1 MMLAARGISVRLG
14 RRLVLDDVTVSA
26 ERGEL
31 VAVIGPNGAGKSTLL
46 RSLAGLV
53 PLCEG
58 RVTLDDRDILSFDA
72 RARGRRIAFI
82 PQDRL
87 VHWPLP
93 VRRVVALGRLPH
105 DPSPRDAEAI
115 ASALSAMDLGG
126 LADRPVNELSGGEL
140 ARVLQARALA
150 QEADILIADEPTAGL
165 DMGHVLQ
172 LFAHLERLSALGR
185 TVVVAVHDV
194 SLALR
199 HCRKTILLKDGSVL
213 AAGASADVVTPERLA
228 SAFGVG
234 VSVATLDHVPIVLA
248 KRTLT

>member
-1 MMLAARGISVRLG
+1 MRLATQGICVRLG
-14 RRLVLDDVTVSA
+14 RRSVLHDVTVSA

-46 RSLAGLV
+46 KSLAGLV
-53 PLCEG
+53 PVCDG
-58 RVTLDDRDILSFDA
+58 RVLLDGDDIVALDA

-82 PQDRL
+82 AQDRQ
-87 VHWPLP
+87 VHWPLA

-105 DPSPRDAEAI
+105 EVSSRDEAAI
-115 ASALSAMDLGG
+115 ANALSAMDLHQ
-126 LADRPVNELSGGEL
+126 LADRPIYELSGGEL

-172 LFAHLERLSALGR
+172 LFAHLERLSQQGH
-185 TVVVAVHDV
+185 TVIVAVHDI

-199 HCRKTILLKDGSVL
+199 HCHKTVLLKDGRVL
-213 AAGASADVVTPERLA
+213 AAGPSGDVVTPERLA
-228 SAFGVG
+228 AAFGVS
-234 VSVATLDHVPIVLA
+234 VAVATLDHVPIVLA
-248 KRTLT
+248 KQTLT

>member
-1 MMLAARGISVRLG
+1 MSLASHGISVRLG
-14 RRLVLDDVTVSA
+14 RRLVLQNVTVA
-26 ERGEL
+26 TGRGEL
-31 VAVIGPNGAGKSTLL
+31 VAIIGPNGAGKSTLL
-46 RSLAGLV
+46 KSLAGLV
-53 PLCEG
+53 PLCDG

-105 DPSPRDAEAI
+105 DRSARDAAAI
-115 ASALSAMDLGG
+115 AEALSAMDLDA
-126 LADRPVNELSGGEL
+126 LAERPVNELSGGEL

-172 LFAHLERLSALGR
+172 LFAHLERLSAQGH

-199 HCRKTILLKDGSVL
+199 YCHKTILLKDGKVL
-213 AAGASADVVTPERLA
+213 AAGSSAEVVTPELLA
-228 SAFGVG
+228 AAFSVG

-248 KRTLT
+248 KQTLT

>member
-1 MMLAARGISVRLG
+1 MRLATHGISVRLG
-14 RRLVLDDVTVSA
+14 PRLVLDNVAMSA

-31 VAVIGPNGAGKSTLL
+31 VAVVGPNGAGKSTLL
-46 RSLAGLV
+46 KSLAGLLPV
-53 PLCEG
+53 SDG

-105 DPSPRDAEAI
+105 EPSERDATAI
-115 ASALSAMDLGG
+115 ANALKTMDLEA

-150 QEADILIADEPTAGL
+150 QEAEILIADEPSAGL

-172 LFAHLERLSALGR
+172 LFAHLERLGADGR
-185 TVVVAVHDV
+185 TVIVAVHDV

-199 HCRKTILLKDGSVL
+199 HCHKTILLKAGRVL
-213 AAGASADVVTPERLA
+213 AAGASADVVTPERIA
-228 SAFGVG
+228 EAFGVRARI
-234 VSVATLDHVPIVLA
+234 ATLDHVPIVLA
-248 KRTLT
+248 NATLT